1 MVKVLEIREKAKK
14 ELGGRFNIKDFSL
27 QGYQLHMTNMTS
39 IIKNHEKLRKAFLK
53 AVKIVLDI

>member
-1 MVKVLEIREKAKK
+1 M
-14 ELGGRFNIKDFSL
+14 DFSL

-53 AVKIVLDI
+53 AVKIVLDK

>member
-1 MVKVLEIREKAKK
+1 M
-14 ELGGRFNIKDFSL
+14 DFSL

-53 AVKIVLDI
+53 AVKIVLDIWNLTLKEFLKN